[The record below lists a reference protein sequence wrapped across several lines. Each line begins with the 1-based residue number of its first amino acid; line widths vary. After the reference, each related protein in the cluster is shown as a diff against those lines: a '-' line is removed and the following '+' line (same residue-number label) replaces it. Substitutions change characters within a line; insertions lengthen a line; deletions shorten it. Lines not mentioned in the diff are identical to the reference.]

1 LGCQQ
6 QLNTNTGLKKQR
18 LNTDTPNVF
27 HFCPAGLV
35 QEGRSPTVTRP
46 ARRRFIRSHSFLRHA
61 PFPPGVGA

>member
-1 LGCQQ
+1 MGDYLCVGSCQR

-27 HFCPAGLV
+27 HFCPVGLV

-46 ARRRFIRSHSFLRHA
+46 AGRRFI
-61 PFPPGVGA
+61 